1 MDSLFLHFA
10 ALVNP
15 EGGGGDGHE
24 LSIKARVG
32 AGDRRKLSLHF
43 LLSFLFFT
51 SVSLVNPNR
60 QGNECRSCKD
70 FALLL
75 TSWHIFF

>member
-10 ALVNP
+10 SLVNP

-51 SVSLVNPNR
+51 SVWLVQTDKEMNVGQAR
-60 QGNECRSCKD
+60 TLH
-70 FALLL
+70 FY
-75 TSWHIFF
+75 